1 MQFGVTDHVDA
12 SGIPPA
18 EVLEERLRLVELYD
32 RLGFDRYMLTEH
44 HGTPLNLV
52 PRRTCSSPRP
62 LSGLARIRL
71 GTLVTLL
78 PLYNPMRLI
87 EEVGMLDMLTG
98 GRLELGMGR
107 GVSAPEITTY
117 GIDPADTAAMFDEA
131 YEILIKGLTS
141 DTLSHEGR
149 FYSIKEA
156 LMVVPPVQKPRP
168 PLWYGVGSVERAQW
182 AARNGINIM
191 ALRPARGS
199 PAVHRRVLRRMGADR
214 DVRSRSGRCAG
225 VDRPLVIAED
235 GAEARRIAAEAHAK
249 FHASLLFLWE
259 RTGVPIPTHFPH
271 TFELWQQA
279 GRSVRRHAGGGAR
292 VRRAAGRGGRAGHD
306 ELPPGVRRHRLRR
319 RVPDRRAVRG
329 RGDAGVRRR
338 GDAAL
343 SVKLRAV
350 APAVVHDK
358 HAWIR

>member
-18 EVLEERLRLVELYD
+18 EVLEQRLRLLELYD

-52 PRRTCSSPRP
+52 PSPHLFLAAASQRTT
-62 LSGLARIRL
+62 RIRL

-117 GIDPADTAAMFDEA
+117 GIDPADTPAMFDET
-131 YEILIKGLTS
+131 YEILIKGLDS
-141 DTLSHEGR
+141 DALSHEGR
-149 FYSIKEA
+149 FYSITQA
-156 LMVVPPVQKPRP
+156 LMVVPPLQKPRP
-168 PLWYGVGSVERAQW
+168 PLWYGVGSVERAEW
-182 AARNGINIM
+182 AARNGINIV
-191 ALRPARGS
+191 ALRPPQVVRPFTDAFCEAWAQTGR
-199 PAVHRRVLRRMGADR
+199 PIEERPLRA
-214 DVRSRSGRCAG
+214 

-235 GAEARRIAAEAHAK
+235 GAEARRIAGEAHGK

-259 RTGVPIPTHFPH
+259 RTGVPIPTHFPP
-271 TFELWQQA
+271 TFELWQE
-279 GRSVRRHAGGGAR
+279 AGGAFAGNPDET
-292 VRRAAGRGGRAGHD
+292 RRFIAQQVEVAGLDTMNFHIAFGDIGFDDVCRTAELFAAEVMPAFADVGT
-306 ELPPGVRRHRLRR
+306 LR
-319 RVPDRRAVRG
+319 
-329 RGDAGVRRR
+329 
-338 GDAAL
+338 
-343 SVKLRAV
+343 
-350 APAVVHDK
+350 
-358 HAWIR
+358 

>member
-18 EVLEERLRLVELYD
+18 EVLEERLRLVEVYD
-32 RLGFDRYMLTEH
+32 RLGFARYMLTEH

-52 PRRTCSSPRP
+52 PSPHLFLAAASQRTS
-62 LSGLARIRL
+62 RIRL

-87 EEVGMLDMLTG
+87 EEVGVLDMLTG

-117 GIDPADTAAMFDEA
+117 GIDPADTPAMFEEV

-141 DTLSHEGR
+141 DALSHEGR
-149 FYSIKEA
+149 FYSIEEA

-191 ALRPARGS
+191 ALRPAEVVRPFTDAFCEAWDQTGR
-199 PAVHRRVLRRMGADR
+199 PTEERPLR
-214 DVRSRSGRCAG
+214 G

-235 GAEARRIAAEAHAK
+235 GAEARRIAAEAHVK

-271 TFELWQQA
+271 TFDLWQQA
-279 GRSVRRHAGGGAR
+279 GGAFAGTPEEAR
-292 VRRAAGRGGRAGHD
+292 QFVAQQVEAAGLDTMNFHLAFGDIGFDDVCRTA
-306 ELPPGVRRHRLRR
+306 ELFAAEVMPAFADAETLR
-319 RVPDRRAVRG
+319 
-329 RGDAGVRRR
+329 
-338 GDAAL
+338 
-343 SVKLRAV
+343 
-350 APAVVHDK
+350 
-358 HAWIR
+358 